1 MHKDAVADLFGEPQH
16 DAAVQFPIFGVIS
29 AVAVSLKF
37 SLLSQMLCFRGGSLL
52 RAWHTGTEPQMA
64 PQMVAHAKHLLSLAQ
79 PFRRVERAA
88 EAAFD
93 VGSVLRGIL
102 LQGDVGPALVHRQS
116 AAHSIH
122 GA

>member
-1 MHKDAVADLFGEPQH
+1 MHKDAVADLLGEPQYH
-16 DAAVQFPIFGVIS
+16 TAVQFPIFGVIS
-29 AVAVSLKF
+29 AVAVGLQLSLF
-37 SLLSQMLCFRGGSLL
+37 SQMLCFRCGSLL
-52 RAWHTGTEPQMA
+52 RAGHTGTEPQMA
-64 PQMVAHAKHLLSLAQ
+64 PQMVAHAKLLFSLAQ

-102 LQGDVGPALVHRQS
+102 LQGDVGPALVHRQP

>member
-1 MHKDAVADLFGEPQH
+1 MHKDAVADLLGEPQH
-16 DAAVQFPIFGVIS
+16 HTAVQFPIFGVIS

-37 SLLSQMLCFRGGSLL
+37 GLLSQMFCLRGGGLL
-52 RAWHTGTEPQMA
+52 RAWHTGAEPQMA
-64 PQMVAHAKHLLSLAQ
+64 SQVVAHAKLLLSLAQ
-79 PFRRVERAA
+79 PFRRVEGAA

-102 LQGDVGPALVHRQS
+102 LQGDVGPALVHRQT